1 MLLHSFSKILLKGKL
16 RRESFKSLQK
26 IYPLFEEM
34 TCSCSWHWNSTKM
47 VCINKAKNINEC
59 LQFSFIISISFLN
72 VKNLIQ
78 ASAFRREQHL
88 LLDNYGEIIYF
99 VNLLNSQEIFLTF
112 IFVYLKHTYFVSGG
126 QYYVI
131 VIDRSRFCG
140 NF

>member
-72 VKNLIQ
+72 VNK
-78 ASAFRREQHL
+78 
-88 LLDNYGEIIYF
+88 LDTSIGTFVVSQLWWNNIFCKFIKFPRNIFDIYLCLF
-99 VNLLNSQEIFLTF
+99 KTYIFC
-112 IFVYLKHTYFVSGG
+112 VW
-126 QYYVI
+126 
-131 VIDRSRFCG
+131 RSILRYR
-140 NF
+140 NR